1 VFIGHF
7 KESQAVLDL
16 IFWIWVDLYQKGMR
30 QDRGALDRALV
41 FVVSPSIQDS
51 VDERCR
57 FRRGLARTFLYN
69 IPAIYIYKYNRLL
82 SNFSQR
88 ESFL

>member
-1 VFIGHF
+1 MLLIFGKRTARLRPSVGDV

-51 VDERCR
+51 VDVRCR
-57 FRRGLARTFLYN
+57 FRRGLARTFT
-69 IPAIYIYKYNRLL
+69 
-82 SNFSQR
+82 QHTCHMHM
-88 ESFL
+88 